1 MTARHRQSLFI
12 ALACLV
18 GCVAFAAPAA
28 AQFRDFFRAPWRS
41 APSAPSYNP
50 FYPQPQVYEPTRPP
64 PPHKVETPPSETIVV
79 VGDQLAEWLAY
90 GLEEVFADTPEVGVV
105 RKIKFNAGLVRYEA
119 RADAPE
125 WPQAIADILAAEK
138 PSAIVVMLGI
148 NDRLPLRDHVPEK
161 DDKEKDK
168 KSKAGASQGQA
179 AAPAAQASSEAAQ
192 PDTEQAQAAAIA
204 APETQRRSP
213 NGYYEFH
220 GDKWAELY
228 AKRIDE
234 MIAALKAKGAPVLW
248 VGLPAVRGTKS
259 TSDMSYLDDLY
270 RARAEKAGITYVD
283 VWDGFVDERGL
294 FTIQGPDFEGQIR
307 RLRTGDGVNFTKYG
321 AEKLARYVEH
331 DLRRVLTNHVVPVAL
346 PGPEEQPKGVAR
358 PAIGPVVPLSTL
370 GNAESGDLLGANS
383 HPAQRE
389 IRSDCNARIEQRRA
403 DSGAG
408 RPRRRFFLAAGGREC
423 KQRARPNPAAKRIA
437 GTDGAA
443 QGRARQERG
452 EKERE
457 DPTDQAARS
466 TQHWSAAA
474 SAAAGWFRGKQRAQ
488 QILKR
493 VLSAASWRFQVCLA
507 RGASLFWRSVV
518 KRGAFI
524 DDVHGQKLQRFVAH
538 DFEASVRHLAFV
550 DVAGSGCKLQL
561 LAIGQFDG
569 RALKHIKRLLAMM
582 DVAGD
587 GFSRLIFSDRKND
600 LHIGA
605 GQVGAL

>member
-1 MTARHRQSLFI
+1 MTARQRQSLSI
-12 ALACLV
+12 ALALIV
-18 GCVAFAAPAA
+18 GSIALAAPAA
-28 AQFRDFFRAPWRS
+28 AQFREFFRAPWRS

-64 PPHKVETPPSETIVV
+64 PPRKVETPPSETIVV

-125 WPQAIADILAAEK
+125 WSQAIADILAGEK

-148 NDRLPLRDHVPEK
+148 NDRLPLRDHAPEK
-161 DDKEKDK
+161 DKDKEKDK
-168 KSKAGASQGQA
+168 KSKAAASQGQTA
-179 AAPAAQASSEAAQ
+179 ASAARASSEAAR
-192 PDTEQAQAAAIA
+192 PDSEQASAAIA

-213 NGYYEFH
+213 NGYYEFR

-234 MIAALKAKGAPVLW
+234 MIAALKTKGTPILW

-259 TSDMSYLDDLY
+259 TSDMNYLDELY

-331 DLRRVLTNHVVPVAL
+331 DLRRVLINHVIPVAL

-358 PAIGPVVPLSTL
+358 PAIGPVIPLNTM

-389 IRSDCNARIEQRRA
+389 SD
-403 DSGAG
+403 
-408 RPRRRFFLAAGGREC
+408 P
-423 KQRARPNPAAKRIA
+423 IA
-437 GTDGAA
+437 T
-443 QGRARQERG
+443 
-452 EKERE
+452 
-457 DPTDQAARS
+457 
-466 TQHWSAAA
+466 
-474 SAAAGWFRGKQRAQ
+474 
-488 QILKR
+488 R
-493 VLSAASWRFQVCLA
+493 VLSNGEPIPAPAGRADDFSWPRAGANADSAPDITAPASVSPRPAVPPKVATGKNHIKKSEKAPPPKPRVQSNNAPPPPRPPLPVGS
-507 RGASLFWRSVV
+507 GASND
-518 KRGAFI
+518 RG
-524 DDVHGQKLQRFVAH
+524 RF
-538 DFEASVRHLAFV
+538 
-550 DVAGSGCKLQL
+550 
-561 LAIGQFDG
+561 
-569 RALKHIKRLLAMM
+569 
-582 DVAGD
+582 
-587 GFSRLIFSDRKND
+587 
-600 LHIGA
+600 
-605 GQVGAL
+605 